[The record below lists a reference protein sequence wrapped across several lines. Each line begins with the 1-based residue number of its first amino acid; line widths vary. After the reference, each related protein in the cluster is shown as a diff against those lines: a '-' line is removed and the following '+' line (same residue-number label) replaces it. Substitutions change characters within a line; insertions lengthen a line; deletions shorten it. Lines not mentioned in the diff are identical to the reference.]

1 LTPYKAW
8 SPLYMSLDC
17 SRRRSLRILKNSLE

>member
-8 SPLYMSLDC
+8 SPLYMSLD
-17 SRRRSLRILKNSLE
+17 SRVDEVFGNSQIL